1 MVINEEVKKVIEGSA
16 FLSLITVD
24 ADGTPHPIIVGKG
37 QILDDKVVSGIY
49 KMETT
54 QKNLASNNNAWIVG
68 ATKDGGP
75 KGYRITG
82 TAEAKDKQLIFT
94 PTKVDA
100 LI

>member
-1 MVINEEVKKVIEGSA
+1 MVINEDVKKVIESSA
-16 FLSLITVD
+16 FLSLVTVD
-24 ADGTPHPIIVGKG
+24 EDGTPHPIITGKG
-37 QILDDKVVSGIY
+37 EVLNDKVVFGIY

-54 QKNLASNNNAWIVG
+54 QKNLMANRNTWIVG

-75 KGYRITG
+75 KGYRLTG

-94 PTKVDA
+94 PAKVEA